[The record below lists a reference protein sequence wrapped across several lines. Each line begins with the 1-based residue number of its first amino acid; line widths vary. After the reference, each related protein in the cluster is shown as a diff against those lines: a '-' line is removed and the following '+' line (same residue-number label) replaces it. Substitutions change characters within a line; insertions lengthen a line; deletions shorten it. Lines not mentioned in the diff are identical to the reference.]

1 MAAPADGIRLL
12 HMSQST
18 LQSHTFLPSLLD
30 VCKALDERTFVRI
43 DIDLVL
49 CVYLE
54 GRCTWFVSVID
65 CLSIKICSV
74 IQHITSFWRRAVTPE
89 CIAVLFFYM
98 KKWLNVTLGKQKK
111 RMKPERYTFYFLYSI
126 KIFLFLQ
133 GNNKLVC

>member
-1 MAAPADGIRLL
+1 MPADGIRLL
-12 HMSQST
+12 HMSQFT

-89 CIAVLFFYM
+89 CIAVLFFLM
-98 KKWLNVTLGKQKK
+98 KKWLNVTLGKQKKK